1 MNYIKHMNKIMEL
14 FYEDERLQPSHITL
28 YMALFQAW
36 NQNRFTNPFP
46 INRNELMK
54 AAKISSFSTY
64 TRCLTDLMRWKYL
77 DYIPSFNPSLGSKV
91 HLYTY
96 CTGECKGQCTG
107 SCTNTVQLSVQQ
119 TVRHPY
125 ININT
130 KHNKQI
136 ETTRAQE
143 KNKIPIS
150 PSSERVQ
157 GEVPTLEEVSVFF
170 KEEKYP
176 QTEAEKFFNHFESNG
191 WLVGGK
197 SKMKDWRAGARNWML
212 NAEKFEK
219 PKHNEKAPRP
229 QNLHTGNEKD
239 YSEPL

>member
-1 MNYIKHMNKIMEL
+1 MNYIKHMNKVMEL

-28 YMALFQAW
+28 YLALFQAW

-64 TRCLTDLMRWKYL
+64 TRCLTNLMTWKYL
-77 DYIPSFNPSLGSKV
+77 EYIPSFNPSLGSKV
-91 HLYTY
+91 HLYTF
-96 CTGECKGQCTG
+96 CTGDCKGQCTG

-119 TVRHPY
+119 TVQHPY

-136 ETTRAQE
+136 ETARA
-143 KNKIPIS
+143 
-150 PSSERVQ
+150 
-157 GEVPTLEEVSVFF
+157 PTLEELNIFF

-176 QTEAEKFFNHFESNG
+176 ETEAEKFFNHFESNG

-212 NAEKFEK
+212 NSEKFEK
-219 PKHNEKAPRP
+219 PKQDHGQPRAGI
-229 QNLHTGNEKD
+229 LHTGNDKD